1 MRSSRGAPLVS
12 RRRRDPKRLDRFLS
26 RLASSPRS
34 RRQTSRRSKTSR
46 SRPGAPRGSRGPARA
61 VVVAQV
67 VAAKTTTT
75 KRSKVE
81 VERFLISK
89 SLSSSSSSSSSL
101 ILPASQAGVAAGGL
115 FSTAGARR
123 GFRDGSE
130 RPRLR
135 ARRRTAPG
143 RAPPCSGSMVDSRV
157 SVFVVVVV
165 AIERVHLPRRRRPSS
180 SVATRPSSKPPVCL
194 SFAADTLKRR
204 REAEKEI
211 ARAEETK

>member
-12 RRRRDPKRLDRFLS
+12 RRRRDPKRLGRFLS

-34 RRQTSRRSKTSR
+34 RKQTSRRSKTSR

-89 SLSSSSSSSSSL
+89 SLSSSSSSSSL

-143 RAPPCSGSMVDSRV
+143 RAPPCSGSMVHSRV